1 MAGSVKMA
9 GNSVF
14 RVVLIKP
21 SHYDDDG
28 YPILWLSSYV
38 PSNTL
43 AAVYG
48 LADDARRR
56 KILGENTEIVIEA
69 LDETNTRIRPDR
81 IIAEIERTGGRGLV
95 AIVGVQSNQ
104 FPRAVD
110 LARPIA
116 KAGIPVAIGGF
127 HVSGCLAMLP
137 ALPPE
142 IAEAQSAGIALFAG
156 EAECG
161 RLDQVLTDAFSGRLA
176 PLYNFMNDLPGL
188 EGEPTPFLPRDA
200 AAKVSSVFSSF
211 DLGRGCP
218 FQCSFCTIIN
228 VQGRKSRFRS
238 PDDLERIIMD
248 NHAQGI
254 HAFFIT
260 DDNFA
265 RNKDWELSL
274 DRMIALSAPTTFRS
288 TSSSR
293 STPCATRRRTSSR
306 RRRRPGCGG
315 FSSGLKISTPTI

>member
-9 GNSVF
+9 ANSVF

-28 YPILWLSSYV
+28 YPIRWLSSYV

-56 KILGENTEIVIEA
+56 KILGETTEIVIEA
-69 LDETNTRIRPDR
+69 LDETNTRIQPHR

-104 FPRAVD
+104 FPRALD
-110 LARPIA
+110 LARPFA

-137 ALPPE
+137 AIPPE
-142 IAEAQSAGIALFAG
+142 IAAAQATASRCLPARRRR
-156 EAECG
+156 
-161 RLDQVLTDAFSGRLA
+161 RLDQVLTDAFKGRLA

-200 AAKVSSVFSSF
+200 VAKVSSVYSSF
-211 DLGRGCP
+211 DPAAAARSSAPSAPSSTC
-218 FQCSFCTIIN
+218 
-228 VQGRKSRFRS
+228 RAAKSRCRS
-238 PDDLERIIMD
+238 PDDLERII
-248 NHAQGI
+248 HA
-254 HAFFIT
+254 
-260 DDNFA
+260 
-265 RNKDWELSL
+265 
-274 DRMIALSAPTTFRS
+274 
-288 TSSSR
+288 
-293 STPCATRRRTSSR
+293 
-306 RRRRPGCGG
+306 
-315 FSSGLKISTPTI
+315 